1 MINRLAHIALL
12 ISCCCSVS
20 YGQEPADTTLK
31 AHQTSIVEICVKEI
45 VNYQASTVAGN
56 TISED
61 EILSKSPEDL
71 GDLTSSF
78 SGVFVRSYGG
88 AGGLKTM
95 NARGLGSQHFLLVS
109 NSQAMLFNQMGSA
122 NLGDVQVD
130 GLTSV
135 QYAVGGTD
143 NWTLPALAKTY
154 SGVLALNYKDNYL
167 LEKRNQGNVQ
177 VLGASFGRMKLSGN
191 WYKSAEKWALFSQVY
206 GYRMDGAYPFSYQHG
221 LVQVD
226 GTRFHNK
233 TQEAAAR
240 LGGVFK
246 LNAKNLLHLSSQYLN
261 ANRELP
267 GAIVFYHP
275 ESFQEL
281 ANQQFNVNLKHNFT
295 GDNLYFLNYAN
306 YSWTKTDYRDPFT
319 QFGFPFQ
326 IYFEQ
331 NTDLGHNGAFD
342 YRAWRINWSAQYVYS
357 ELFTSRGDIKLPT
370 RHRAIANAGI
380 SYLREKFKFRVDFP
394 LQFLSDQ
401 LWLSPNQNRLLF
413 TPSIGVSKVF
423 ADDLSKVSILRASA
437 GQFARVA
444 AFSEMYYGSIGNPN
458 LRPEVSQMI
467 NLGFHHSRRTDKWN
481 WGFGIDAFG
490 GRVRDKIIAV
500 PTQNLFI
507 WSVRNV
513 QSVQTYGFDA
523 KFNFTYNL
531 NQESNLQLNLKSS
544 LNVAHDISD
553 ESSSTYQQ
561 QIPYTPYWLHSA
573 ELTYKYK
580 RLSLTYQYAFN
591 DFRFVLGENIAANVL
606 DEFHLHDLRIN
617 YEGKMKAESKYGYRF
632 HAKCNNLWNTQYQVM
647 RGFPMPGRNFEI
659 GLSFFW
665 K

>member
-1 MINRLAHIALL
+1 LIQRLTHIAIWTL
-12 ISCCCSVS
+12 SCSSVLF
-20 YGQEPADTTLK
+20 GQEPADTTIRTFE
-31 AHQTSIVEICVKEI
+31 TSIVIIKTEDLPNVS
-45 VNYQASTVAGN
+45 APTVHGESL
-56 TISED
+56 SEQQ
-61 EILSKSPEDL
+61 ILQRTPEDL

-95 NARGLGSQHFLLVS
+95 NARGLGSQHFLLIS

-130 GLTSV
+130 GLLSV
-135 QYAVGGTD
+135 QYSIGGTD
-143 NWTLPALAKTY
+143 NWRLPALAKTY
-154 SGVLALNYKDNYL
+154 SGVLALGYKDQFL
-167 LEKRNQGNVQ
+167 LEKRNQGNIQ
-177 VLGASFGRMKLSGN
+177 VLGGSFGRMKLSGN

-206 GYRMDGAYPFSYQHG
+206 GYRMAGAYPFSYQHG
-221 LVQVD
+221 FVQLD
-226 GTRFHNK
+226 GTRFHNH

-240 LGGVFK
+240 LGGVLK
-246 LNAKNLLHLSSQYLN
+246 LNDKNLLHLSTQYLN
-261 ANRELP
+261 AHRELP

-275 ESFQEL
+275 DVYQTL
-281 ANQQFNVNLKHNFT
+281 ANQQLNVNLKHDYT
-295 GDNLYFLNYAN
+295 GKSLSLLNYAN

-326 IYFEQ
+326 IYMEQ
-331 NTDLGHNGAFD
+331 NSDLGHNGHFW
-342 YRAWRINWSAQYVYS
+342 YKSLRFNWSAQYVYS
-357 ELFTSRGDIKLPT
+357 ELFTSRGDIMLP
-370 RHRAIANAGI
+370 RRQRAIVNLG
-380 SYLREKFKFRVDFP
+380 SQYFRGRFTVRADVPF
-394 LQFLSDQ
+394 QFLSDQ
-401 LWLSPNQNRLLF
+401 IAFNPYQNRVIF
-413 TPSIGVSKVF
+413 TPSFGLSHVF
-423 ADDLSKVSILRASA
+423 VKKENVITVLRASA

-444 AFSEMYYGSIGNPN
+444 TFSEMYYGAVGNPN

-481 WGFGIDAFG
+481 WGFGVDAFG
-490 GRVRDKIIAV
+490 GIVKDKIIAV
-500 PTQNLFI
+500 PTQNLFV

-513 QSVQTYGFDA
+513 QTVQTYGFDA

-531 NQESNLQLNLKSS
+531 NQESNLHLNLKSS
-544 LNVAHDISD
+544 LNVAHDVSD

-573 ELTYKYK
+573 ELSYKYK
-580 RLSLTYQYAFN
+580 RLSLTYQYSFN
-591 DFRFVLGENIAANVL
+591 DFRFVLGENITANVL
-606 DEFHLHDLRIN
+606 DEFHLHDLRVN

-632 HAKCNNLWNTQYQVM
+632 HAKCNNLLNSQYQVM

-659 GLSFFW
+659 GLTFFW